1 MGSQRLAVFAVLC
14 GTLVLNG
21 WVAAGL
27 VGLGSR
33 SIEKDG
39 ARIAADTPRATA
51 TAKDSVDGVFV
62 QGIIDAAFQRCLS
75 KSPKSRASSLL
86 CLTLRRCCRPWR

>member
-1 MGSQRLAVFAVLC
+1 MASQRLAVFAVLC

-33 SIEKDG
+33 SIEEDG

-62 QGIIDAAFQRCLS
+62 QGIIDAAFSAL
-75 KSPKSRASSLL
+75 PFEVPESRASSLL
-86 CLTLRRCCRPWR
+86 CLTLRRC